1 VKGELD
7 MSTLDEHQRN
17 YFVDFDSRFKAR
29 LSAVIPTRTP
39 EGAIGKT
46 LGASARYACEIKVE
60 YHRDLM
66 RLVEEGMLLATR
78 NFKSMPGSEGRFT
91 LTEISRIHPEHY
103 GLRGLSDQSYYPM
116 QFEII
121 QQSVSDW
128 DSNDKSTMM
137 IQITSIPINYDLII
151 KPDQQPEYVR
161 GFSYPIVAEH
171 AYLLNKDMINRMYNK
186 RILDKLAGN
195 SKKLESKSDARESPR
210 LGTIKMFEA
219 STEKIPI
226 FVDFE
231 NLVRYHFGIFSF
243 TGGGKSN
250 LVSNIVR
257 RLIYHAKNTKIV
269 IFDISCEYPFLL
281 MDVFADSKVDSKIVL
296 EAPIQKPEQLFTSVV
311 KPRDFEVDAKVE
323 HVFDTICSQNK
334 IFHYT
339 RPRFK
344 IPTYTQFMSEI
355 SEQAGEITG
364 KATYKDALESIRQA
378 VFDYQRLK
386 GLDDSHQIDEDFVKY
401 IDEKGKDAVEK
412 FKVSEK
418 SNVYGWATTRS
429 SLIETIQRAR
439 EIDGKQKRGLTTEK
453 IIELVEG
460 SAQLTCLSIADQFII
475 KELAVD
481 LSREFLRKRKK
492 KFKVEPLVLFV
503 FDEAQEFAPALGDA
517 RGIDRD
523 CSEAVEV
530 LLRQGRK
537 YGLGGCL
544 ATQRIAYLNTNALQQ
559 LHTYFVGTLPR
570 PYDRNL
576 VSETFTIDQ
585 SILEK
590 TLEFAPGEWLL
601 SSYIATGMENV
612 PIFIKADNAEEEI
625 KKTLPINL

>member
-1 VKGELD
+1 
-7 MSTLDEHQRN
+7 MSTLDEDQRKH
-17 YFVDFDSRFKAR
+17 FVDFDNRFKAR
-29 LSAVIPTRTP
+29 LAAVIPTRNLETMHT
-39 EGAIGKT
+39 GKT
-46 LGASARYACEIKVE
+46 LGASARYTCQIKVE
-60 YHRDLM
+60 YHKDLM

-78 NFKSMPGSEGRFT
+78 NFKSTRGSGERYT

-137 IQITSIPINYDLII
+137 IQISAIPINYDLLM
-151 KPDQQPEYVR
+151 KPGGEPEYIR
-161 GFSYPIVAEH
+161 GFSYPIVAEN
-171 AYLLNKDMINRMYNK
+171 AYLLNKDMINRMYNRK
-186 RILDKLAGN
+186 VLQKLAA
-195 SKKLESKSDARESPR
+195 STKKLESKPQARESPR
-210 LGTIKMFEA
+210 LGTIKMFED
-219 STEKIPI
+219 SPDKIPI

-231 NLVRYHFGIFSF
+231 NLVRYHFGVFSF

-257 RLIYHAKNTKIV
+257 RLIYHTKNTKII

-281 MDVFADSKVDSKIVL
+281 MDVFADPNVDSRIVL
-296 EAPIQKPEQLFTSVV
+296 EAPVQTSEQLLMSVV
-311 KPRDFEVDAKVE
+311 KPRDFHVDEKIE
-323 HVFDTICSQNK
+323 QVFDAICSQNK
-334 IFHYT
+334 IFNYT

-344 IPTYTQFMSEI
+344 IPTYVQFIAEI
-355 SEQAGEITG
+355 DEQAGEITG

-378 VFDYQRLK
+378 VFDYQRMK
-386 GLDDSHQIDEDFVKY
+386 GLDDNQPIDEEFVSY
-401 IDEKGKDAVEK
+401 IDQKGKEAVER
-412 FKVSEK
+412 FKVSDK

-429 SLIETIQRAR
+429 SLVEVIQRAR
-439 EIDGKQKRGLTTEK
+439 ETDERRRRSLTTEK

-460 SAQLTCLSIADQFII
+460 PVQLMCLSVADQFII

-481 LSREFLRKRKK
+481 LSKEFLRKRKK

-523 CSEAVEV
+523 CSERVEV

-625 KKTLPINL
+625 RNALSAGS

>member
-1 VKGELD
+1 
-7 MSTLDEHQRN
+7 MSTLEEDQRR

-29 LSAVIPTRTP
+29 LAAVIPTRNL
-39 EGAIGKT
+39 EGTYTGKT
-46 LGASARYACEIKVE
+46 LGASARYTCQIKVE
-60 YHRDLM
+60 YHKDLM

-78 NFKSMPGSEGRFT
+78 NFKSTQGSGERYT

-137 IQITSIPINYDLII
+137 IQISAIPINYDLVM
-151 KPDQQPEYVR
+151 KPGREPEYIR
-161 GFSYPIVAEH
+161 GFSYPIVAEN
-171 AYLLNKDMINRMYNK
+171 AYLLNKDMINRMYN
-186 RILDKLAGN
+186 RRVLQKLATTT
-195 SKKLESKSDARESPR
+195 KKLESKPQARESPR
-210 LGTIKMFEA
+210 LGTIKMFEG
-219 STEKIPI
+219 SLERIPI

-257 RLIYHAKNTKIV
+257 RLIYHGRNTKII

-281 MDVFADSKVDSKIVL
+281 MDVFADPNVDSRIVL
-296 EAPIQKPEQLFTSVV
+296 EAPVQTSEQLLMSVV
-311 KPRDFEVDAKVE
+311 KPRDFHVDEKIE

-334 IFHYT
+334 IFNYT

-344 IPTYTQFMSEI
+344 IPTYAQFISEI
-355 SEQAGEITG
+355 NEQAGEITG

-378 VFDYQRLK
+378 VFDYQRMK
-386 GLDDSHQIDEDFVKY
+386 GLDDGQPIDEEFVGY
-401 IDEKGKDAVEK
+401 IDQKGKEAVEK

-429 SLIETIQRAR
+429 SLIEVIQRAR
-439 EIDGKQKRGLTTEK
+439 ETDERRRRSLTTEK

-460 SAQLTCLSIADQFII
+460 PVQLMCLSIADQFII

-481 LSREFLRKRKK
+481 LSNEFLRKRKK
-492 KFKVEPLVLFV
+492 KFRVEPLVLFV

-523 CSEAVEV
+523 CSERVEV

-625 KKTLPINL
+625 RNALPASS

>member
-1 VKGELD
+1 
-7 MSTLDEHQRN
+7 MSTLDEHQRK
-17 YFVDFDSRFKAR
+17 YFVDFDDRFKAR
-29 LSAVIPTRTP
+29 LSSVNPARFP
-39 EGAIGKT
+39 EGVPSGKT
-46 LGASARYACEIKVE
+46 LGASARYTCEVKVE

-78 NFKSMPGSEGRFT
+78 NFKSTSDNRERFT

-151 KPDQQPEYVR
+151 NPDKEPEYVR

-171 AYLLNKDMINRMYNK
+171 AYLLNKEMINRMYNK
-186 RILDKLAGN
+186 RVLEKLART
-195 SKKLESKSDARESPR
+195 SKKLESKPDARESPR
-210 LGTIKMFEA
+210 IGTIKMFEN
-219 STEKIPI
+219 SPDKIPI

-257 RLIYHAKNTKIV
+257 RLIYHAKNTKII

-281 MDVFADSKVDSKIVL
+281 MDVFADPKIDSRIVL
-296 EAPIQKPEQLFTSVV
+296 ENPVQTPEQLFMSIV
-311 KPRDFEVDAKVE
+311 KPRDFELDEKVKRI
-323 HVFDTICSQNK
+323 FDDICSQNK
-334 IFHYT
+334 IYHYT
-339 RPRFK
+339 RPRYK
-344 IPTYTQFMSEI
+344 IPTFAQFNSEI
-355 SEQAGEITG
+355 SEQEAEITG
-364 KATYKDALESIRQA
+364 KATYKDALETIREA
-378 VFDYQRLK
+378 VFDYQRSK
-386 GLDDSHQIDEDFVKY
+386 GLDDNQPIDEEFVKY
-401 IDEKGKDAVEK
+401 IDEKGQDAVKK
-412 FKVSEK
+412 FKVSDK

-429 SLIETIQRAR
+429 SLIDTIKRAR
-439 EIDGKQKRGLTTEK
+439 EIDEKRKLGLTTDR

-460 SAQLTCLSIADQFII
+460 SAQLMCLSIADQLIV

-492 KFKVEPLVLFV
+492 KFKVEPFVLFV

-517 RGIDRD
+517 RGKDRD
-523 CSEAVEV
+523 CSDAVEG

-612 PIFIKADNAEEEI
+612 PIFIRADNAEEEI
-625 KKTLPINL
+625 RKALHPNP